1 MRQFSQPLL
10 DCQSSSW
17 VYTASL
23 APPGDSA
30 KEYPSFRPPSS
41 GGLWKVAMR
50 SAFLFLLACAA
61 FPRPAVAQTDEIV
74 ANLAGG
80 RVIVTVARDAIVF
93 GVINHAVEST
103 SVPPRAAQVDPSH
116 IGIFFGAS
124 EWRVPAEPRPIRLDY
139 DLQYVRPNK
148 QAYRPPG
155 AAESDLEQIGIGLLE
170 KLRPLVSQLHRKID
184 LKPDEPL
191 FSLVLIGYAQNYG
204 PEVWV
209 IDYRAEQ
216 EPFGSKDFWQTHILR
231 PRFTQLYPPEK
242 HEPKTLL
249 EVRVPS
255 NLPDVPLL
263 GLIQQN
269 DPPIAH
275 LRSSDPRF
283 GKLLDEIQRGQAQKA
298 VSQDSADFLRA
309 ALPLIAGDAH
319 FFEGVMH
326 EDGALEWMVPP
337 EEPFGREQR
346 ALEKDRPPDA
356 PTLQHKPVPT
366 KP

>member
-1 MRQFSQPLL
+1 MRALL
-10 DCQSSSW
+10 LF
-17 VYTASL
+17 VL
-23 APPGDSA
+23 AFAVFPP
-30 KEYPSFRPPSS
+30 
-41 GGLWKVAMR
+41 
-50 SAFLFLLACAA
+50 
-61 FPRPAVAQTDEIV
+61 PARAQTDEIV

-93 GVINHAVEST
+93 GVINHPVET
-103 SVPPRAAQVDPSH
+103 NSVPPRAAQVDPSH

-124 EWRVPAEPRPIRLDY
+124 EWQVPAQPRPIRLDY
-139 DLQYVRPNK
+139 DLQYVRPNP

-155 AAESDLEQIGIGLLE
+155 TAESGLEQIGIGLLE
-170 KLRPLVSQLHRKID
+170 KLRPLVSQLHHKID

-216 EPFGSKDFWQTHILR
+216 EPFGPKDFWQTHILR

-242 HEPKTLL
+242 HEPKTLV

-255 NLPDVPLL
+255 DLPDVPLL
-263 GLIQQN
+263 GLIQEN
-269 DPPIAH
+269 DPRIAR

-283 GKLLDEIQRGQAQKA
+283 AKVLDEIQRGQAQRA
-298 VSQDSADFLRA
+298 VSLDSADLLRA
-309 ALPLIAGDAH
+309 ALPLIAGEAH

-326 EDGALEWMVPP
+326 EDGGMEWMVPP

-346 ALEKDRPPDA
+346 AQEKDRPPDA

>member
-1 MRQFSQPLL
+1 
-10 DCQSSSW
+10 
-17 VYTASL
+17 
-23 APPGDSA
+23 
-30 KEYPSFRPPSS
+30 
-41 GGLWKVAMR
+41 MR
-50 SAFLFLLACAA
+50 SVFLFVLAFAVFA
-61 FPRPAVAQTDEIV
+61 RPALTQTDEIV

-80 RVIVTVARDAIVF
+80 RVIVQVARDAIIF
-93 GVINHAVEST
+93 GVINRPVESN
-103 SVPPRAAQVDPSH
+103 SVPPRAAQVDPTH
-116 IGIFFGAS
+116 LGVFFGAS
-124 EWRVPAEPRPIRLDY
+124 EWQVPAEPRPIRLDY
-139 DLQYVRPNK
+139 DLQYTRPNN
-148 QAYRPPG
+148 QSYRPPG
-155 AAESDLEQIGIGLLE
+155 AAESDLEQIGVGLLE
-170 KLRPLVSQLHRKID
+170 KLRPLVSQLHHKID
-184 LKPDEPL
+184 LKPEEPL

-216 EPFGSKDFWQTHILR
+216 ELVGAKDFWQTHILR

-242 HEPKTLL
+242 REPKTLV

-255 NLPDVPLL
+255 DLPDVPLL

-269 DPPIAH
+269 DPRIAR
-275 LRSSDPRF
+275 LRSSDARF
-283 GKLLDEIQRGQAQKA
+283 GKVMEEIERGQAQKA

-309 ALPLIAGDAH
+309 ALPLISGDAH

-326 EDGALEWMVPP
+326 EDGAFEWMIPP

-346 ALEKDRPPDA
+346 AQEKDRPPDA

>member
-41 GGLWKVAMR
+41 GGLWKVPMR

-124 EWRVPAEPRPIRLDY
+124 EWQVPAEPRPIRLDH
-139 DLQYVRPNK
+139 DLQYVRPNN

-155 AAESDLEQIGIGLLE
+155 TAESDLEQIGIGLLE

-216 EPFGSKDFWQTHILR
+216 EPFGSKISGRLTFCARASRNSTRRRSTSPRRSSKCAFPPTFPTCRCSASFSRMIRRSLTCAPRIRASANYSTKFNTGRRKKLFLR
-231 PRFTQLYPPEK
+231 T
-242 HEPKTLL
+242 
-249 EVRVPS
+249 
-255 NLPDVPLL
+255 
-263 GLIQQN
+263 
-269 DPPIAH
+269 PPIFCARPC
-275 LRSSDPRF
+275 RSS
-283 GKLLDEIQRGQAQKA
+283 
-298 VSQDSADFLRA
+298 RA
-309 ALPLIAGDAH
+309 TPISS
-319 FFEGVMH
+319 
-326 EDGALEWMVPP
+326 
-337 EEPFGREQR
+337 R
-346 ALEKDRPPDA
+346 A
-356 PTLQHKPVPT
+356 
-366 KP
+366 

>member
-1 MRQFSQPLL
+1 
-10 DCQSSSW
+10 
-17 VYTASL
+17 
-23 APPGDSA
+23 
-30 KEYPSFRPPSS
+30 
-41 GGLWKVAMR
+41 
-50 SAFLFLLACAA
+50 
-61 FPRPAVAQTDEIV
+61 V

-80 RVIVTVARDAIVF
+80 RVIVNVARDAIVF
-93 GVINHAVEST
+93 GVINHPIETT
-103 SVPPRAAQVDPSH
+103 SVAPRAAQVDPSH

-124 EWRVPAEPRPIRLDY
+124 EWQVP
-139 DLQYVRPNK
+139 
-148 QAYRPPG
+148 
-155 AAESDLEQIGIGLLE
+155 AAESDIEQIGIGLLE

-209 IDYRAEQ
+209 IEYRAEQ
-216 EPFGSKDFWQTHILR
+216 EPLGPKDFWQTHILR

-242 HEPKTLL
+242 HEPKTLV

-255 NLPDVPLL
+255 DLPDVPLL
-263 GLIQQN
+263 GLIQQD
-269 DPPIAH
+269 DPRIAH
-275 LRSSDPRF
+275 LRSSDARF
-283 GKLLDEIQRGQAQKA
+283 GKVLDEIQRGQAQKA
-298 VSQDSADFLRA
+298 VSQDSADLLRA
-309 ALPLIAGDAH
+309 TLPLIAGDAH

-337 EEPFGREQR
+337 DEPFGREQR
-346 ALEKDRPPDA
+346 AQEKDRPPDA